1 MFPPKSSSESETE
14 EELSGDG
21 LVLPRAG
28 KLDDFLSP
36 EDLTLSDSDST
47 GSFSETL
54 EVLKQ
59 KGRWCLLESLFQSDP
74 DSGENFSED
83 EEDLERFFQD
93 KGRGKPQ
100 VQDPL
105 SPR

>member
-1 MFPPKSSSESETE
+1 M
-14 EELSGDG
+14 
-21 LVLPRAG
+21 PRAG

-36 EDLTLSDSDST
+36 EEETVSDSSDST

-54 EVLKQ
+54 EALKQ
-59 KGRWCLLESLFQSDP
+59 KGRWCLLESLYPSDP
-74 DSGENFSED
+74 DNGENFSED
-83 EEDLERFFQD
+83 DEDLEGFFQD

-100 VQDPL
+100 VHSPP